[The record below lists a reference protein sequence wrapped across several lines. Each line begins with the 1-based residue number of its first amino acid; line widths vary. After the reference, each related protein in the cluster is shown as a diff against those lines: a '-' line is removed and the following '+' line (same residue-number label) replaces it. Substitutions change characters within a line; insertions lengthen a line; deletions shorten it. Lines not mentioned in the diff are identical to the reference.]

1 MCNPQNGLKI
11 NFGGIFAEKKN
22 QSKCNDFIKLNT
34 PRISYVSANWALAM
48 LCSGAV
54 NNNYWGEN
62 TAVAY

>member
-34 PRISYVSANWALAM
+34 PRISYVSAN
-48 LCSGAV
+48 
-54 NNNYWGEN
+54 
-62 TAVAY
+62 